1 MQISTET
8 QTAAS
13 RNSQI
18 ENLSSMRLS
27 AEPWRW
33 SDAVLAADLTAGTKV
48 AAFALLKFINRKDG
62 RAFASE
68 ETIAKA
74 CGMTER
80 GVRAAIAALKA
91 AGFVRV
97 VRRGR
102 MQSNLVYLALPVT
115 GTVREVTGM
124 DVPSDRHDHDKVTG
138 MAMPPNLRID
148 L

>member
-1 MQISTET
+1 
-8 QTAAS
+8 
-13 RNSQI
+13 
-18 ENLSSMRLS
+18 MRLS

-33 SDAVLAADLTAGTKV
+33 SDAILAADLTAGTKV
-48 AAFALLKFINRKDG
+48 AAFALLKFVNRKDG

-97 VRRGR
+97 VRRDQEDGAAKR
-102 MQSNLVYLALPVT
+102 SGQQVYSAYNFIRT
-115 GTVREVTGM
+115 GYHLFSPKNPAAWPNTPYWRK
-124 DVPSDRHDHDKVTG
+124 DVK
-138 MAMPPNLRID
+138 
-148 L
+148 